1 MTVVVAVCTILL
13 NFLLC
18 RFVPFGSSF
27 VCCTGSIYSAGW
39 DLRTLLRMQKI
50 WWLGA
55 EDQQAFVA
63 DRRVNIGFG
72 LNSDIDKTKMDED

>member
-1 MTVVVAVCTILL
+1 VRLCVGSFLAVLVLQVFTIGNLS
-13 NFLLC
+13 
-18 RFVPFGSSF
+18 PS

-39 DLRTLLRMQKI
+39 DLRTLLRIQKI

-63 DRRVNIGFG
+63 DRHMNIGFG

>member
-1 MTVVVAVCTILL
+1 MFSVNFWLLVVLQVLTIENL
-13 NFLLC
+13 
-18 RFVPFGSSF
+18 RPS